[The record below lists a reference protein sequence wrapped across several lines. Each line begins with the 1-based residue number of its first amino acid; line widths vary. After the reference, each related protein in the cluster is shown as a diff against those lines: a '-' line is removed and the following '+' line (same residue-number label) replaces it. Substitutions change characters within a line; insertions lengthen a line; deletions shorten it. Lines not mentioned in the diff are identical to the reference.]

1 MTMTARILGQGRG
14 WSVEEVLCSAG
25 PKDPPFE
32 EQHDWA
38 RIAFVTHGTFR
49 YETVAGAADLV
60 PGSVL
65 LGSPRQCFQC
75 GHEHGWGDRCISFG
89 FSPETLESVAAELPG
104 VRSAAFARAAL
115 PPLEALIPL
124 AARAAALDGNK
135 TESQTLTFEVAET
148 VVSTLTETAPTQA
161 TPRASDRRRVA
172 DALKRIERDFGSPI
186 SLSDLA
192 AGAGLSEFHF
202 LRVFRAL
209 VGMTPHQFVLR
220 TRLHQA
226 ALRLRKTA
234 DSISAIAFDCGF
246 GDLSTFNHR
255 FRRVM
260 GVNPSRWRD
269 KQLRSASR

>member
-1 MTMTARILGQGRG
+1 MTMTTRVLGNGSG
-14 WSVEEVLCSAG
+14 WSVEDILCSAG

-32 EQHDWA
+32 EQHGWA
-38 RIAFVTHGTFR
+38 RIAFVIHGTFR
-49 YETVAGAADLV
+49 YETVDGAADLV

-65 LGSPRQCFQC
+65 LGTPRHCFQC
-75 GHEHGWGDRCISFG
+75 GHEHGWGDRCIAFG
-89 FSPETLESVAAELPG
+89 FAPETLESVAAQLPG
-104 VRSAAFARAAL
+104 VRSAAFGRAAL
-115 PPLEALIPL
+115 PPLEALMPL
-124 AARAAALDGNK
+124 AARAAALDGDK
-135 TESQTLTFEVAET
+135 AECEALAFEAAET
-148 VVSTLTETAPTQA
+148 VVSTLGEIVPSEA

-172 DALKRIERDFGSPI
+172 DALKRIEKDFESPL
-186 SLSDLA
+186 SLSELA

-209 VGMTPHQFVLR
+209 VGMTPHQFLLR

-269 KQLRSASR
+269 RNGRSAST